1 MERVF
6 VYAKIIIS
14 LLLLIII
21 YCLGSAMYFMLSGK
35 GRPGSMAKA
44 LTWRVILS
52 LCVFLLLMAGFYLG
66 WLSPH
71 SM

>member
-1 MERVF
+1 
-6 VYAKIIIS
+6 VYAKIIIG

-35 GRPGSMAKA
+35 SHPTSMAKA

-52 LCVFLLLMAGFYLG
+52 LCVFLLLMIGFYLG
-66 WLSPH
+66 WLTPH
-71 SM
+71 GM